1 MGHWL
6 MNDTDD
12 DEDGDQIRS
21 NNYTIAKFQW
31 NKLSERPSEEIK
43 STDRAV
49 VVSPRGELWVH
60 RN

>member
-1 MGHWL
+1 

-49 VVSPRGELWVH
+49 VVSPRGELWVR